1 MLQDFRF
8 GFHANPGATYSSSRV
23 LLARAHFNGLLEL
36 LTQAWEGELGYSRR
50 ELKGKTLGQ
59 LLWSKDG
66 KGTRAAIAAILEESH
81 SNPVEIDVR
90 DRDGR
95 RRHLRLHRMFDPA
108 GGKIYIVAEPD
119 SENVANGHASGSAG
133 K

>member
-1 MLQDFRF
+1 MPQDFTF
-8 GFHANPGATYSSSRV
+8 GFHANPGATYSRSRV

-59 LLWSKDG
+59 LMWSRDRN
-66 KGTRAAIAAILEESH
+66 GTKAAIAAILEESN
-81 SNPVEIDVR
+81 SDPVDIDVR

-95 RRHLRLHRMFDPA
+95 RKHLRLHRMLDAA
-108 GGKIYIVAEPD
+108 GGKIYIVAELH
-119 SENVANGHASGSAG
+119 SENPGERASA
-133 K
+133 